1 MSIWNFLFGGT
12 DSQSIT
18 TINPANGLPMIDNSI
33 IDVAGNAYG
42 TDSND
47 WSSSSISDNIFSS
60 SDWSSSSSSDS
71 FSSSSFDSFSSS
83 SWD

>member
-12 DSQSIT
+12 DSQSTT

-47 WSSSSISDNIFSS
+47 WSSSTIPDNSFSS

-83 SWD
+83 SWE